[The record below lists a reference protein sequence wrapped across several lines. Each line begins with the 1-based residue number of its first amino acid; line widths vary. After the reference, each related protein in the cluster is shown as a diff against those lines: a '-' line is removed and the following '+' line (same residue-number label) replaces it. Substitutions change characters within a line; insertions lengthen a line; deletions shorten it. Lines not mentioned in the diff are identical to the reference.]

1 MNKDEEDKKWRKEVA
16 FEVLKTELST
26 EEEINAM
33 EEEEMLMKVE
43 SRLVYHP
50 EKARLD
56 LGKKVADNKGNAHVM
71 LTKGVPKFQN

>member
-1 MNKDEEDKKWRKEVA
+1 MNKDEENKKWRKEVA
-16 FEVLKTELST
+16 FEVLKAELST

-43 SRLVYHP
+43 SRLVYHL

-56 LGKKVADNKGNAHVM
+56 LGKRGTDNKGNAHVM
-71 LTKGVPKFQN
+71 LT